1 MGSGAEL
8 LIGPGQDSLKM
19 VGGKDRP
26 VLKLKDMEEKQ
37 LHNLFLKNMSGL
49 IEEVKNPTP
58 RLNPNSKCGGMA
70 THAGLAIELGITRK
84 KSLSPQMEAIL
95 IWCQC
100 RTREYDNVNI
110 CDFTQSWSNGLAFC
124 ALIHNFFPNAFDYNA
139 LKVDSPRDRLKNYEV
154 AFVTGEKFAGVPD
167 FLTAEDMSVHGG
179 GEQNRPQDDL
189 LLRAGGLQDVQR
201 ALVGKTFSHSS
212 FQGAKSRLLSA
223 GCFLGK
229 PYMRFDRSIRS

>member
-26 VLKLKDMEEKQ
+26 VLKLKDMEEKH

-70 THAGLAIELGITRK
+70 THAGLALELGIIRK

-100 RTREYDNVNI
+100 RTREYEVQIND
-110 CDFTQSWSNGLAFC
+110 
-124 ALIHNFFPNAFDYNA
+124 FFPNAFDFKS
-139 LKVDSPRDRLKNYEV
+139 LKTESPADRKKNFEL

-167 FLTAEDMSVHGG
+167 FLTAEDMSGMV
-179 GEQNRPQDDL
+179 E
-189 LLRAGGLQDVQR
+189 A
-201 ALVGKTFSHSS
+201 
-212 FQGAKSRLLSA
+212 
-223 GCFLGK
+223 
-229 PYMRFDRSIRS
+229 